1 MPPEK
6 VLRGARWTWRPPVDR
21 EALREIET
29 LLSDAKYDFGS
40 SEVNRDT
47 LTAMRKLSDALAR
60 VRALLAESQ
69 ETEPY
74 SGDEPLGTCVI
85 HGDYWTDDCLRC
97 DRA

>member
-1 MPPEK
+1 M
-6 VLRGARWTWRPPVDR
+6 DR

-29 LLSDAKYDFGS
+29 LLSAAQTGS
-40 SEVNRDT
+40 RRSGSYVGEA
-47 LTAMRKLSDALAR
+47 LTR